1 MQEKYKVSGYRWI
14 ILAVIVPI
22 IISTEMFW
30 LTLSPIASL
39 AENYYHVGS
48 MSISLFSMSYMIMY
62 ILFTL
67 PASWVVDKYGYRCS
81 LIIGALITAIFGIIR
96 VVFFAD
102 FTAQI
107 ICQFVIAIGQPFL
120 LNISTKVPANWFPV
134 EERSIAA
141 GILTMA
147 QYLGFVVPM
156 VLSPILAE
164 GYGIQ
169 TLLAVYAGIACVSTV
184 LAIVF
189 TRESPPVLPGPE
201 IPKDNLSIRSMTKL
215 FHNRDFLSVL
225 ILVFISMGIFNTLLT
240 LIESIL
246 APQGITMD
254 QAGIVGAVFV
264 VAGVIG
270 AIVLPII
277 SDKIHRRIPLFI
289 IGISLLV
296 PLYLGMTFLHS
307 FIAVAIAAGLAGFA
321 IMGVAPILFQHGAE
335 VAYPASEG
343 TSLGLVLLMGQ
354 ISGAIF
360 VALFEGIGQLSHSMV
375 VPMLLAVAATA
386 LEIPL
391 TIKMKESNLLKSSF
405 AQKVDERK
413 LS

>member
-1 MQEKYKVSGYRWI
+1 MQGKYKVLGYRWI

-62 ILFTL
+62 VIFTL

-81 LIIGALITAIFGIIR
+81 LIIGALITAIFGIVR
-96 VVFFAD
+96 VAFFAN

-107 ICQFVIAIGQPFL
+107 ICQFIIAIGQPFL
-120 LNISTKVPANWFPV
+120 LNISTKVPANWFPL

-141 GILTMA
+141 GILTLA
-147 QYLGFVVPM
+147 QYLGFIVPM
-156 VLSPILAE
+156 VLSPVLAE
-164 GYGIQ
+164 SYDFQ
-169 TLLAVYAGIACVSTV
+169 TLLTVYAAIACVSA
-184 LAIVF
+184 LLSIVF
-189 TRESPPVLPGPE
+189 TRERPHVLPGPE
-201 IPKDNLSIRSMTKL
+201 ISKDNLSIRSMSRL
-215 FHNRDFLSVL
+215 FHNRNFMYVL

-246 APQGITMD
+246 TPQGITME
-254 QAGIVGAVFV
+254 QAGLVGAVFV
-264 VAGVIG
+264 VSGVIG

-277 SDKIHRRIPLFI
+277 SDKIHRRTPLFI

-307 FIAVAIAAGLAGFA
+307 FIAVAITAGLAGFA

-335 VAYPASEG
+335 VAYPANEG
-343 TSLGLVLLMGQ
+343 TSMGLILLMGQ
-354 ISGAIF
+354 ISGAVF
-360 VALFEGIGQLSHSMV
+360 VALFEGIGQISHTMV
-375 VPMLLAVAATA
+375 VPMLIAVAATA

-391 TIKMKESNLLKSSF
+391 TLKMRESNILLNSTAENGNAKKSS
-405 AQKVDERK
+405 
-413 LS
+413 